1 MKYCHACHKMTPGD
15 PIFCNFC
22 GSTYN
27 LKFCSRLHPNP
38 RHASVCS
45 QCGSREMSAP
55 QPRIPGMLGMSL
67 WFVVRLPRFLLF
79 IFAIS
84 SMYVALYVA
93 ATDRYAQQF
102 LWLPFLMVAF
112 AAVIW
117 RITPHIVQRLA
128 RAGFRLLWHSL
139 FSPRKQQGRRARNAG
154 SSWR

>member
-27 LKFCSRLHPNP
+27 LKLCSRLHPNP

-55 QPRIPGMLGMSL
+55 QPRIPAMLRMPL
-67 WFVVRLPRFLLF
+67 WFVARLPRLLLF
-79 IFAIS
+79 MFAIGS
-84 SMYVALYVA
+84 IYVALYVA

-102 LWLPFLMVAF
+102 LMLLFLIVAF

-117 RITPHIVQRLA
+117 RITPHIAQRLA
-128 RAGFRLLWHSL
+128 RVGFHLLRNML
-139 FSPRKQQGRRARNAG
+139 FSPRKQPSRRA
-154 SSWR
+154 